1 MQDDPPPPPFT
12 AELAATIKAADAAL
26 AQHRH
31 PPLAMA
37 KERER
42 GGGIQEKG
50 KIDFQKAK
58 AGTEWLKTLADTVLQ
73 DKKEASEES
82 KTHPDAITQDKKEA
96 SEKKAPA
103 TFQAVLPEEPH
114 WTTFC
119 ARRVLLPLQ
128 LVLYPITCGPV
139 GAAFLAL
146 GIIPDFFLLIFR
158 AFFGVCMACDD
169 SAAIWFPS
177 QFTIVLLG
185 VVFGPTGAWF
195 AFVVL
200 GCEPSS
206 DEQGPV
212 AFLLMLGNT
221 LAVQELLRLCPR
233 FKPYSQQG
241 DGKSPSNGA
250 FVDHDREHTTT
261 WGWEVSL
268 LEIEGCCNVKSVPK
282 KFGSRYDIL
291 VYCQEQQKQTRTNV
305 EGKAGAV
312 KKSTSGP
319 GLV

>member
-1 MQDDPPPPPFT
+1 MLKKRAEMQDDPPPPPFT

-103 TFQAVLPEEPH
+103 THQAVLPEEPH

-128 LVLYPITCGPV
+128 LVLYPITCGE
-139 GAAFLAL
+139 
-146 GIIPDFFLLIFR
+146 
-158 AFFGVCMACDD
+158 
-169 SAAIWFPS
+169 PS
-177 QFTIVLLG
+177 TCQPPTTNHISSIYNFTIPHEVPSIKHTNWDKHTQLHGLQRLGLL
-185 VVFGPTGAWF
+185 
-195 AFVVL
+195 AFRL
-200 GCEPSS
+200 G
-206 DEQGPV
+206 
-212 AFLLMLGNT
+212 L
-221 LAVQELLRLCPR
+221 
-233 FKPYSQQG
+233 
-241 DGKSPSNGA
+241 SPL
-250 FVDHDREHTTT
+250 F
-261 WGWEVSL
+261 
-268 LEIEGCCNVKSVPK
+268 C
-282 KFGSRYDIL
+282 
-291 VYCQEQQKQTRTNV
+291 
-305 EGKAGAV
+305 
-312 KKSTSGP
+312 ST
-319 GLV
+319 